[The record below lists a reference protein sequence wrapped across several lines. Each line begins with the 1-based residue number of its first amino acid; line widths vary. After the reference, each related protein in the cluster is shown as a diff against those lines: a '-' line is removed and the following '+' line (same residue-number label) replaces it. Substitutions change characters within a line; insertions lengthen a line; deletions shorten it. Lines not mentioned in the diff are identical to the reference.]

1 MQCFAIH
8 PPSYQIMNLSAW
20 RASRR
25 GEVTLPSGLEV
36 TLQKVTLEDLVLSGD
51 IPAPLLRE
59 VMALY
64 ESGAFQQAGDLNPSS
79 AEMWAILDKI
89 PEAMKMFDAVTRAA
103 LVAPAIADVADD
115 DHLTTAELSLQ
126 DKEAI
131 FNWAAAG
138 ANALAPFRSE

>member
-1 MQCFAIH
+1 
-8 PPSYQIMNLSAW
+8 MNLSAW
-20 RASRR
+20 RAQKR
-25 GEVTLPSGLEV
+25 GQLTLPSGLEV
-36 TLQKVTLEDLVLSGD
+36 TLNKVTLEDLVLSGD

-64 ESGAFQQAGDLNPSS
+64 ESGAFQTGDMNPASP
-79 AEMWAILDKI
+79 EMWAILDKI

-103 LVAPAIADVADD
+103 LVSPAVADVADD
-115 DHLTTAELSLQ
+115 DHITTAELSLK

-138 ANALAPFRSE
+138 ANALAPFRAE